1 MPTPDHKFLSHGRYA
16 AQTTTNHTLGPRHPD
31 PMPRAKPTG
40 DVLLDRCRRLAETA
54 NLCREYRI
62 GAEWHDLADRVAA
75 DLPDARKD
83 AAARL
88 AVISLGTPREVPEH
102 VAEKWRMDADS
113 ED

>member
-1 MPTPDHKFLSHGRYA
+1 MPHPERLTA
-16 AQTTTNHTLGPRHPD
+16 AQMGVTTAPNHTLGPRHPD
-31 PMPRAKPTG
+31 PMPRAEPTG
-40 DVLLDRCRRLAETA
+40 DVLLDRCRSLAETA

-75 DLPDARKD
+75 DLPDARRD

-102 VAEKWRMDADS
+102 VANKWRMDADS

>member
-1 MPTPDHKFLSHGRYA
+1 MPHPERLIA
-16 AQTTTNHTLGPRHPD
+16 AQMGVTTAPNRSHGPRHPD
-31 PMPRAKPTG
+31 PMSRAKPTG
-40 DVLLDRCRRLAETA
+40 DELLDRCRRLAETA

-75 DLPDARKD
+75 DLPDARRD

-102 VAEKWRMDADS
+102 VAEKWRMDAD
-113 ED
+113 ET